1 MGCNI
6 LDRWECR
13 RCRVV
18 VAGNENPDAAVMKKP
33 RNATIEDRR
42 LMIIRCFCFTIL
54 GARTRRPIN
63 KKCEEKLGVAFCRM
77 QKGS

>member
-42 LMIIRCFCFTIL
+42 LMIIRCFACDT
-54 GARTRRPIN
+54 G
-63 KKCEEKLGVAFCRM
+63 CEDDGDQRWNETDGKSSV
-77 QKGS
+77 